1 MNSIIRV
8 ISADVAHAEL
18 LADIHRQCFE
28 EVWSAAAVVE
38 VLSMPGSFASVAVA
52 TGEAEERPAGF
63 TLARVTGEDSEL
75 LTLCVLP
82 AYRRRAI
89 AATLLDDVLLRVRRL
104 GARRL
109 FLEVAETNDAA
120 RALYAGRGFTASR
133 RRPDYYR
140 APNRVPVAALELR
153 CDLIAA
159 PDDDQ
164 AARARDPRPCG

>member
-1 MNSIIRV
+1 MSQSVRV
-8 ISADVAHAEL
+8 IPATAAHADL
-18 LADIHRQCFE
+18 LAAMHRQCFE
-28 EVWSAAAVVE
+28 ETWSAAAIVE
-38 VLSMPGSFASVAVA
+38 VLSMPGSFALIAAVIDDA
-52 TGEAEERPAGF
+52 NETPVGF
-63 TLARVTGEDSEL
+63 TLARIMGEDSEL

-89 AATLLDDVLLRVRRL
+89 AATLLDDVRARARAA

-153 CDLIAA
+153 CDLSAS
-159 PDDDQ
+159 PESD
-164 AARARDPRPCG
+164 RA